1 MLFKFQKRDVTIKIK
16 AKEGIANMAKEVYE
30 KVNPFS
36 VEPNMD
42 DLFEQLVTQA
52 GAALGLLP
60 ELEQKPELQVQ
71 QVQPKQEKSD
81 TVGIEE
87 LLR

>member
-1 MLFKFQKRDVTIKIK
+1 MLFKFQKREHTVKIK
-16 AKEGIANMAKEVYE
+16 AKEGIVNMAKEVYE
-30 KVNPFS
+30 RVNPFS
-36 VEPNMD
+36 VEPNLD

-52 GAALGLLP
+52 GEALGLLP
-60 ELEQKPELQVQ
+60 ELEQKPQLQT
-71 QVQPKQEKSD
+71 QVQPKVQKDD